1 MGKKINMEFTN
12 PFKKKKHKPK
22 YTVAL
27 YEFIQTEHPVLIIK
41 EQTGVE
47 YLDQCGGIACSQ
59 NSYEGFIV
67 SFHDI
72 GENFSDCQ
80 LGCADICPQFPST
93 QLSAAKEIDKAIK
106 AYFSD
111 FEPNLRFEFDFER
124 VDELMENWWP
134 VKLTGECGGRMLKN
148 HPAIYT
154 RQNNCD

>member
-1 MGKKINMEFTN
+1 MKFANLFIKRQ
-12 PFKKKKHKPK
+12 KKPK

-27 YEFIQTEHPVLIIK
+27 YEFIQTETPVLIVK

-47 YLDQCGGIACSQ
+47 YLEQCGGMACWQ

-72 GENFSDCQ
+72 DEDFSECK
-80 LGCADICPQFPST
+80 LGCADIHPQFPST

-111 FEPNLRFEFDFER
+111 FEPNLRFKFDFDR

-134 VKLTGECGGRMLKN
+134 VKLTGKCGGRILKD